1 MLSKFV
7 LIVCLIL
14 PTYTNYKVIEV
25 KIDVAI
31 DDLYYQDKI
40 IRDIGSDNLLE
51 IAYKSNPAKE
61 LVIEALAKVLKDKK
75 LLTYQKEVR
84 YKTWY
89 QAVYLLGELKAV
101 TTLDLLVDNLD
112 YTNDK
117 NSITEN
123 YYPALDA
130 IVKIGDVAVPKL
142 AKSLLENKNITI
154 KTNIIRALDKI
165 HSKAARQVLEEA
177 LALGKN
183 PQLQHYIQVLLN
195 NWEAV

>member
-75 LLTYQKEVR
+75 LLTYQKEIR
-84 YKTWY
+84 YKTYY
-89 QAVYLLGELKAV
+89 QAVYLLGELKAT
-101 TTLDLLVDNLD
+101 TTLDLLIDNLD
-112 YTNDK
+112 YTNDQ

-130 IVKIGDVAVPKL
+130 IVKIGDVGVPKL

-154 KTNIIRALDKI
+154 KTNIIGALDKI
-165 HSKAARQVLEEA
+165 HTKAARQVLEEA

-183 PQLQHYIQVLLN
+183 PQLQHYIQVILN
-195 NWEAV
+195 NWDAT

>member
-7 LIVCLIL
+7 LILCLVL
-14 PTYTNYKVIEV
+14 PAYTNYKPVV
-25 KIDVAI
+25 GNIDVAI

-40 IRDIGSDNLLE
+40 IRDIGSDNLLK
-51 IAYKSNPAKE
+51 IACKSNQAKE
-61 LVIEALAKVLKDKK
+61 LVIEALTKVLKDKK
-75 LLTYQKEVR
+75 LLTYQKEIR

-101 TTLDLLVDNLD
+101 TALDLLVDNLD
-112 YTNDK
+112 YTNDQ
-117 NSITEN
+117 NTTTEN

-165 HSKAARQVLEEA
+165 HTKAARQALEQVVSTE
-177 LALGKN
+177 KFS
-183 PQLQHYIQVLLN
+183 QLQHYIQVILN
-195 NWEAV
+195 NWDAV

>member
-101 TTLDLLVDNLD
+101 TTLDLLIDNLD
-112 YTNDK
+112 YTHDQK
-117 NSITEN
+117 SITEN

-130 IVKIGDVAVPKL
+130 IVKIGDAAVPKL

-154 KTNIIRALDKI
+154 KTNIIGALDKI

-183 PQLQHYIQVLLN
+183 PQLQHYIQVILN